1 MATSTLI
8 QRASLGPVEPHILYP
23 LPDLQARTGL
33 GNAAMRTARRA
44 GLVVKYAGGRGYVL
58 GRDFIEY
65 VETNGKDEK

>member
-1 MATSTLI
+1 MANQGILMRPT
-8 QRASLGPVEPHILYP
+8 LGPVEPHVLYP

-65 VETNGKDEK
+65 IEAHGKSEK